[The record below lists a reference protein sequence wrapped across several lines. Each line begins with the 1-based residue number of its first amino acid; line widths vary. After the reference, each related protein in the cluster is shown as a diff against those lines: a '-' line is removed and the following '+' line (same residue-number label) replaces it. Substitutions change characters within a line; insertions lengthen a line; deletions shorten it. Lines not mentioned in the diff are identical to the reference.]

1 MRKGEPV
8 ASTGILEQ
16 LFNASNL
23 AIVGNF
29 TGDARTVEVAAVGA
43 NSPIIGL
50 LLNFFIGIAPGAN
63 VVIRIRRKELRFDRR
78 VFAKIIRIGLPAG
91 IQSAVFPRYRTPSVP
106 QKIAGGRT

>member
-8 ASTGILEQ
+8 AATGILEQ

-23 AIVGNF
+23 AIV
-29 TGDARTVEVAAVGA
+29 
-43 NSPIIGL
+43 GL

>member
-8 ASTGILEQ
+8 AATGILEQ

-50 LLNFFIGIAPGAN
+50 
-63 VVIRIRRKELRFDRR
+63 
-78 VFAKIIRIGLPAG
+78 PAG